1 MRAFV
6 YAADRPWAITEAGL
20 RQILEIAERTN
31 PSPEA
36 VAAKLGRPLENTRTV
51 EVRDGVAVIPVTGP
65 IFRYANLLTEI
76 SGATSIEVLARDFS
90 QALEDPGVRA
100 IVLNVNSPGGEADGV
115 NELSRMIYEARGR
128 KPTIA
133 YVGGLGASGA
143 YWLAS
148 AADQIV
154 AEESALLGSVGV
166 VATFRDT
173 RERDA
178 KAGVVTYEIVSS
190 QSPLKRPDPATD
202 SGRGQIQQIVD
213 AQAEILVN
221 AVARNRG
228 VSPERVLA
236 DFGQGNLLPAA
247 QAVRAGMADRL
258 GTFES
263 VVSALAAQFPKT
275 KGVIRMDEPVS
286 TAVAAPD
293 ARLAERERIAAIL
306 NSPEAE
312 GRETLAQAIALES
325 DLDAE
330 AARKLLASAPA
341 ASAPSGFHAAMAAL
355 KNPAVG
361 AGADEPDSDATE
373 VQRIVAIHNSMR
385 RN

>member
-31 PSPEA
+31 PTPEA
-36 VAAKLGRPLENTRTV
+36 VAAQLGRPLENTRTV

-65 IFRYANLLTEI
+65 IFRYANMFTEI
-76 SGATSIEVLARDFS
+76 SGATSIDVLARDFNEAVANPS
-90 QALEDPGVRA
+90 VRA
-100 IVLNVNSPGGEADGV
+100 VLLNVNSPGGEADGV

-133 YVGGLGASGA
+133 YIGGLGASGA

-148 AADQIV
+148 AADEIV

-178 KAGVVTYEIVSS
+178 KAGVATYEIVSS

-213 AQAEILVN
+213 AQAEIFIN
-221 AVARNRG
+221 AIARNRG
-228 VSPERVLA
+228 VDPERVLA

-263 VVSALAAQFPKT
+263 VASALRAQFSTT

-286 TAVAAPD
+286 TAT
-293 ARLAERERIAAIL
+293 AERERIAAIL

-312 GRETLAQAIALES
+312 GREQLARAIALES

-330 AARKLLASAPA
+330 AARKLLASAPVPKPQTA
-341 ASAPSGFHAAMAAL
+341 FHAAMAAVE
-355 KNPAVG
+355 NPKVG
-361 AGADEPDSDATE
+361 ADAAPDDDASE
-373 VQRIVAIHNSMR
+373 VQRILAIHNSMR

>member
-20 RQILEIAERTN
+20 RQILEIAERAN
-31 PSPEA
+31 PTPEA

-65 IFRYANLLTEI
+65 VFRYANLFTEI
-76 SGATSIEVLARDFS
+76 SSAMSIEVLARDFNH
-90 QALEDPGVRA
+90 ALEDASVRA

-115 NELSRMIYEARGR
+115 NELSRTIYEARGR
-128 KPTIA
+128 KPIVA

-173 RERDA
+173 RERDV

-213 AQAEILVN
+213 AQAEIFIN

-228 VSPERVLA
+228 VSPERVTS
-236 DFGQGNLLPAA
+236 DFGQGGLLPAA

-263 VVSALAAQFPKT
+263 VVSALQAQFPKS

-286 TAVAAPD
+286 TAA
-293 ARLAERERIAAIL
+293 AERERIAAIL

-312 GRETLAQAIALES
+312 GREKLARAIALES

-330 AARKLLASAPA
+330 AARKLLASAPTP
-341 ASAPSGFHAAMAAL
+341 SAPTGFHAAMASVQ
-355 KNPAVG
+355 NPAVG
-361 AGADEPDSDATE
+361 TGADEFDSDAAE
-373 VQRIVAIHNSMR
+373 VARVVAIHNSMR

>member
-31 PSPEA
+31 PNPEA

-65 IFRYANLLTEI
+65 IFRYANLFTEI

-90 QALEDPGVRA
+90 QALDDPGVRA

-202 SGRGQIQQIVD
+202 AGRGQIQQIVD

-228 VSPERVLA
+228 VSPERVLG
-236 DFGQGNLLPAA
+236 DFGQGNLVPAV
-247 QAVRAGMADRL
+247 QAVRAGMVDRL

-263 VVSALAAQFPKT
+263 VISALAAQFSKT

-286 TAVAAPD
+286 TAAAEPS
-293 ARLAERERIAAIL
+293 ARLVERERIAAIL
-306 NSPEAE
+306 KSPEAE
-312 GRETLAQAIALES
+312 GREQLARAIALES

-330 AARKLLASAPA
+330 AARKLLAASPA
-341 ASAPSGFHAAMAAL
+341 ASAPTGFHAAMAAI

-361 AGADEPDSDATE
+361 AGADEPDSDAAE
-373 VQRIVAIHNSMR
+373 VARVVAIHNSMR

>member
-65 IFRYANLLTEI
+65 IFRYANLFTEI

-128 KPTIA
+128 KFIVA

-202 SGRGQIQQIVD
+202 AGRGQIQQIVD

-228 VSPERVLA
+228 VSPERVLS

-263 VVSALAAQFPKT
+263 VVSALAAQFSKS

-286 TAVAAPD
+286 TAAAEPN

-312 GRETLAQAIALES
+312 GREKLARAIALES
-325 DLDAE
+325 DLDSE
-330 AARKLLASAPA
+330 AARKLLAVSPATSAPT
-341 ASAPSGFHAAMAAL
+341 GFHAAMAAL

-361 AGADEPDSDATE
+361 AAADEPDSDATE